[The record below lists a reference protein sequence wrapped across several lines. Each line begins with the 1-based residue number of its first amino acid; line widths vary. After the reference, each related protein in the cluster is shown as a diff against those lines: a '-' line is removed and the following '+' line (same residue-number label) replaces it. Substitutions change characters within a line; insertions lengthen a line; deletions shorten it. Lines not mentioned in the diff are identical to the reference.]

1 MGILKNRMVEVWY
14 KHKIIDEN
22 QHAFLRGKS
31 TAQPIYL
38 RKFILADAVHKNKFV
53 GLTDID
59 LARAYDQTERWVK
72 EMSFRR
78 FGVPEPLI
86 EYFGL
91 LDTGN
96 KNYVLTA
103 YGPGREFEA
112 LMGAYAQ
119 GDDLSPLGWVCTMDW
134 KLGVCDTGAPD
145 PYVVRNNDDDV
156 VSKNTLACWTLEI
169 RTTYSR
175 HMDRAESLKRSWVH
189 MHKVT
194 ICPHLDGCVRWTG
207 N

>member
-1 MGILKNRMVEVWY
+1 MCIGILKNRMVKVWY
-14 KHKIIDEN
+14 KHGVINED

-38 RKFILADAVHKNKFV
+38 RKFILEDAVNNNKFV

-78 FGVPEPLI
+78 FGVPEELI
-86 EYFGL
+86 AYFGL
-91 LDTGN
+91 LDTDN

-134 KLGVCDTGAPD
+134 KLCVCATGSKD
-145 PYVVRNNDDDV
+145 PYVVNNGNGGRRTFSRTIFADDDGTYLQGET
-156 VSKNTLACWTLEI
+156 KN
-169 RTTYSR
+169 
-175 HMDRAESLKRSWVH
+175 
-189 MHKVT
+189 
-194 ICPHLDGCVRWTG
+194 
-207 N
+207 

>member
-1 MGILKNRMVEVWY
+1 VDN
-14 KHKIIDEN
+14 
-22 QHAFLRGKS
+22 
-31 TAQPIYL
+31 
-38 RKFILADAVHKNKFV
+38 NKFV

-59 LARAYDQTERWVK
+59 LARAYDQKERWVK

-78 FGVPEPLI
+78 FGVPEELI
-86 EYFGL
+86 AYFGL
-91 LDTGN
+91 LDTDN

-134 KLGVCDTGAPD
+134 KLSVCATGSKD
-145 PYVVRNNDDDV
+145 PYHMLLTTETVIGEHSREPY
-156 VSKNTLACWTLEI
+156 LQMMA
-169 RTTYSR
+169 RTYKER
-175 HMDRAESLKRSWVH
+175 Q
-189 MHKVT
+189 
-194 ICPHLDGCVRWTG
+194 